1 MFFLKEHLIGKT
13 YEWPETKSTAIR
25 TPPGMQSFNA
35 LNGNHLLYMIN
46 FFCTS
51 VGVLSINEGR
61 RIETLIRQLPLEL
74 KSEIGV
80 FNWLR
85 GKYLYYWQQEFKIIK

>member
-13 YEWPETKSTAIR
+13 YEWPENKSAVVRST
-25 TPPGMQSFNA
+25 PGMQLFDR
-35 LNGNHLLYMIN
+35 LNGDHLLYMIN

-51 VGVLSINEGR
+51 IGAFSISEGQK
-61 RIETLIRQLPLEL
+61 IENLISKLPFEVDN
-74 KSEIGV
+74 EIGV

-85 GKYLYYWQQEFKIIK
+85 GKYLFYRN